1 MFLNW
6 FVTVKSEEKAYQGN
20 KYVLKCKE
28 EKNKREWMS
37 AEKMLFAI
45 SYLTIKSC

>member
-6 FVTVKSEEKAYQGN
+6 FVTFKSEEKAYKGN

-28 EKNKREWMS
+28 EKTKENG
-37 AEKMLFAI
+37 
-45 SYLTIKSC
+45 